1 MLDIIYKQPF
11 TESLKQNNNNRPLM
25 FELKKIINWLAKNE
39 ELPKK
44 YKLNCLNKNSKGIKE
59 IQLNYDNLFLYFSIS
74 ENNILTLID
83 INSHAK
89 LFAEKY

>member
-11 TESLKQNNNNRPLM
+11 TESLKQNINNRLLM

-44 YKLNCLNKNSKGIKE
+44 YQLNLLNKNSNGINE
-59 IQLNYDNLFLYFSIS
+59 IQLNHNDLFLYFRIS
-74 ENNILTLID
+74 ENDILTLID